1 MRYFLA
7 FVLFLMFVN
16 SSSAQLHNEESEL
29 FLSVFGRPKK
39 EIVTQFVKVETTSND
54 QFVKLYDEYE
64 LKRKQLGQK
73 RYTVLSKYVKNYSQ
87 LSEAET
93 DEILQDIISLT
104 TSQDKL
110 ISQYY
115 RKFKKSL
122 GTFVAAQF
130 YQIEWYLQSEMKA
143 NLLENIPII
152 SDLDRNIKK

>member
-1 MRYFLA
+1 MRYLLA
-7 FVLFLMFVN
+7 FLLLLMIFN
-16 SSSAQLHNEESEL
+16 SSIAQLHEEESEL
-29 FLSVFGRPKK
+29 FLTVFGRPKK
-39 EIVTQFVKVETTSND
+39 EIVTQFVKVEPTAND
-54 QFVKLYDEYE
+54 KFLKLYDEYE

-73 RYTVLSKYVKNYSQ
+73 RYIVLSKYVKNYSQ

-152 SDLDRNIKK
+152 SDLDRNVKK